1 MNKCQLLGRKTLRGN
16 PEKGFQIH
24 YAQKLSS
31 RLAVVAD
38 LHTEF
43 ELKRERVTRRPSHK
57 YLLRDR
63 KEWMGLASSDYC
75 AGKAITRNTII
86 SALMIAIVAPA
97 RRR

>member
-38 LHTEF
+38 L
-43 ELKRERVTRRPSHK
+43 
-57 YLLRDR
+57 
-63 KEWMGLASSDYC
+63 SS
-75 AGKAITRNTII
+75 N
-86 SALMIAIVAPA
+86 
-97 RRR
+97 